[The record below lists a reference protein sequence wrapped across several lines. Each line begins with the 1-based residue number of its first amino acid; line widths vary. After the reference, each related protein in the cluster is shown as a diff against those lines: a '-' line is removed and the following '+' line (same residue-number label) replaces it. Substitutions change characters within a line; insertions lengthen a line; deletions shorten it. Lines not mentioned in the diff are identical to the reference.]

1 MPDKSKK
8 TEVTILMLHKVE
20 LRLEILW
27 RGNIRLQAAS
37 LNENVLL
44 DRLIL
49 MTILM
54 IFFKVSGESVRIRAY

>member
-8 TEVTILMLHKVE
+8 TEVTILHKVE

-49 MTILM
+49 MTIVM
-54 IFFKVSGESVRIRAY
+54 IFLKASGESVRIRAY

>member
-8 TEVTILMLHKVE
+8 TEVTILHKVE

-44 DRLIL
+44 EIDIND
-49 MTILM
+49 IFDD
-54 IFFKVSGESVRIRAY
+54 FFKKFQESQ

>member
-8 TEVTILMLHKVE
+8 TEVTILHKVE

-44 DRLIL
+44 EIDIND
-49 MTILM
+49 
-54 IFFKVSGESVRIRAY
+54 IFDDFLKKFQESQ